1 MLYYVTAKLAKMKA
15 HLREAE
21 EELVKVLAGVALAI
35 FNLHFSWSLNLY
47 QFVMN
52 WKAEI
57 LQVFKW
63 FLNVFEICG
72 CIAKTR
78 KDAKQ
83 MATRNSISAIKT
95 RVGELKRTVQVKRV
109 RREEYEAIIS
119 QQSLGNYLS
128 LHHG

>member
-1 MLYYVTAKLAKMKA
+1 MNSGIFLLYYVTAKLAKMKA

-57 LQVFKW
+57 LQVFK
-63 FLNVFEICG
+63 
-72 CIAKTR
+72 
-78 KDAKQ
+78 
-83 MATRNSISAIKT
+83 
-95 RVGELKRTVQVKRV
+95 
-109 RREEYEAIIS
+109 
-119 QQSLGNYLS
+119 
-128 LHHG
+128 